1 MSTSK
6 TTTNTNTNT
15 SINVLVDNPKVS
27 NKIIYVVIV
36 LYLLICFAI
45 IGILA
50 ADYMSMLLDLE
61 YSNRNQNVC
70 GSNPLERDTIR
81 YSMYNNLENP
91 MSKFATLVAPIDLVI
106 VVISIVVIASIFSI
120 GAYIFGSKHPILKF
134 FNNDKLYITSITGI
148 ILMGFCIGF
157 WYNYKIRI
165 KNVLETKAYKT
176 HMDVVLNSG
185 ILPTPLDISPEI
197 SSLNSNSIFGITKKE
212 NINYIHQNLYTKL
225 VSRMMFVDNLD
236 SYQDA
241 INKWNSFTTN
251 TDIYPYIVFTN
262 DVKNDIT
269 SETILAQNYLKD
281 WKDELK
287 KNTTLANAIGANVSV
302 PSTSIL
308 YNISLVP
315 ADLSTSTQKYP
326 NVLKI
331 NYVDLSSV
339 INYNIDK
346 PPVLLLDP
354 NSNITNIPTSLTS
367 KTVDYITKS
376 ILPYLNSSTNMYS
389 SNVIPS
395 SIVGITTYMEVLVGS
410 QQVNNDYNI
419 LYRYALQNMNN
430 QQLLQSLYWLS
441 TFKNGDPSN
450 EIYDTMTVNA
460 TLYNISNVIVSYIPF
475 HFCFTSVTVLP
486 IAIFGIITI
495 FILQISFRFYFIY
508 EYYRYNLEKYKKV
521 NTVYKKG
528 ISVVETTSKTK
539 KSSRSNSL
547 LMIFIAFIVLFALA
561 ILYFLR

>member
-1 MSTSK
+1 MSASK
-6 TTTNTNTNT
+6 SNTTTST
-15 SINVLVDNPKVS
+15 NVLVGSSKVS
-27 NKIIYVVIV
+27 NKIIYTIIT

-45 IGILA
+45 IVILA
-50 ADYMSMLLDLE
+50 ADYIYMLLDLE

-70 GSNPLERDTIR
+70 GSNPLERDTVR

-91 MSKFATLVAPIDLVI
+91 VSKFATLVAPIDLVI

-120 GAYIFGSKHPILKF
+120 GAYIFGSKHPIFKF
-134 FNNDKLYITSITGI
+134 FDNDKLYITSITGI

-165 KNVLETKAYKT
+165 KNVSETNTYKT
-176 HMDVVLNSG
+176 HMDVVINSG
-185 ILPTPLDISPEI
+185 ILPTPKPISPHA
-197 SSLNSNSIFGITKKE
+197 SSLNSSNIFDINLKDDK
-212 NINYIHQNLYTKL
+212 NKSNYIHQNLYTKI
-225 VSRMMFVDNLD
+225 VSRMMFVDNLN

-241 INKWNSFTTN
+241 INKWNGFTEN

-269 SETILAQNYLKD
+269 SDTIIANDHLKL
-281 WKDELK
+281 WQDELK
-287 KNTTLANAIGANVSV
+287 KNTALANAIGANVSV

-346 PPVLLLDP
+346 PPVLVLNP

-376 ILPYLNSSTNMYS
+376 ILPYLNSSTNMNNS
-389 SNVIPS
+389 SSVIPS
-395 SIVGITTYMEVLVGS
+395 SIVGITTYMQVLVGS

-419 LYRYALQNMNN
+419 LHTYALQKMNT
-430 QQLLQSLYWLS
+430 QLLQSLYWLS
-441 TFKNGDPSN
+441 TLKNGDPSN
-450 EIYDTMTVNA
+450 DIYDTMTINA
-460 TLYNISNVIVSYIPF
+460 TLYNISNIIVTYIPF
-475 HFCFTSVTVLP
+475 HLCFTSVPVLP
-486 IAIFGIITI
+486 IAIFGIIAI
-495 FILQISFRFYFIY
+495 FLIHVVSRFYVIY
-508 EYYRYNLEKYKKV
+508 TYYKYNLEKYKKV
-521 NTVYKKG
+521 YTVYKKG
-528 ISVVETTSKTK
+528 KPVVETTPKTK
-539 KSSRSNSL
+539 KSSRTNSL
-547 LMIFIAFIVLFALA
+547 LMIFLAFVLLFILA